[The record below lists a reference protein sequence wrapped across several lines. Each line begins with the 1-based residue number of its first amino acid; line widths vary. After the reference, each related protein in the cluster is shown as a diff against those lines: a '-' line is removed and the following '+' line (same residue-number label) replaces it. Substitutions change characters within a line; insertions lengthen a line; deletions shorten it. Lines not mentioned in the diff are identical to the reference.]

1 MDVAALPAAARM
13 THLGHRA
20 RSVFETGLRAISHS
34 RAARKVLDVKPY
46 TKRGPEGP
54 GVGNMRRREFI
65 LALGGA
71 AAAWPLATR
80 AQERVRRIGVLMN
93 LAAGDSESQARH
105 AA

>member
-1 MDVAALPAAARM
+1 MSRLVALHVGTGSLILCPVPDAVRKPMDVAALPAAARM

-71 AAAWPLATR
+71 VAVRPLA
-80 AQERVRRIGVLMN
+80 
-93 LAAGDSESQARH
+93 AR
-105 AA
+105 